1 MEAKEIHETLKGR
14 LPEAVL
20 EFRTD
25 TMDPII
31 VIEPAHIQAVVTFLR
46 DDPALRFEMLQL
58 VTGVD
63 WRDRFEVVYH
73 LTSLTHGHRIA
84 LKAVLPHD
92 NPHIASVAGIF
103 PTANWHERE
112 TYDLMG
118 IVFDGH
124 PDPRRIF
131 MPDDWEGHPL
141 RKDYVF
147 PDAYHGIPGNFE
159 G

>member
-1 MEAKEIHETLKGR
+1 VEAKAIFDSLRER
-14 LPEAVL
+14 LPEAVR
-20 EFRTD
+20 EFRAQTK
-25 TMDPII
+25 DPYI
-31 VIEPAHIQAVVTFLR
+31 VIEPAHVRSVLMLLR
-46 DDPALRFEMLQL
+46 DDPALRFEMLLL
-58 VTGVD
+58 VSGVD

-84 LKAVLPHD
+84 LKATLPHD
-92 NPHIASVAGIF
+92 DPHMASAAAIY

-124 PDPRRIF
+124 PDLRRIF
-131 MPDDWEGHPL
+131 LPDDWEGHPL

-147 PDAYHGIPGNFE
+147 PESYHGTSNRI
-159 G
+159 